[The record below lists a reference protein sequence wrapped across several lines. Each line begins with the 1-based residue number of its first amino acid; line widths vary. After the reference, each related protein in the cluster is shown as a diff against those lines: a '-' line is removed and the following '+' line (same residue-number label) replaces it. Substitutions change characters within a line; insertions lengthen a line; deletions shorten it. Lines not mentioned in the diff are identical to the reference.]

1 MVIKTACIIMKEC
14 AKCCLDG
21 AVYHITEVNPKK
33 KNVWTEYRSVTVQP
47 EKMHQWII
55 NPAPTTKHRPYD
67 LLTMYDLHIS
77 SIMAKHSSIYHWF
90 LSTGENLYQGI
101 ILDQQSIQRV

>member
-33 KNVWTEYRSVTVQP
+33 KKSMN
-47 EKMHQWII
+47 WILQICDCTARENASI
-55 NPAPTTKHRPYD
+55 N
-67 LLTMYDLHIS
+67 
-77 SIMAKHSSIYHWF
+77 
-90 LSTGENLYQGI
+90 N
-101 ILDQQSIQRV
+101 